1 MEAGSKR
8 AGTDELNL
16 ENQVG
21 GQIVK
26 CQVYT
31 VHGLRFFFVM
41 EVSSKDF
48 SVHECHNQ
56 VVFKVGLVTFGGWFE
71 KG

>member
-1 MEAGSKR
+1 MPG
-8 AGTDELNL
+8 
-16 ENQVG
+16 
-21 GQIVK
+21 
-26 CQVYT
+26 
-31 VHGLRFFFVM
+31 VHCSWTLIFFVM